1 MKKKNYN
8 FLKKRLAKLVRVFG
22 LELVDQYNFTFLSNN
37 KYLTEGLDIKN
48 RSISIPFGE
57 LKIERKVNSILIIL
71 RTCTSELLMDQKKDR
86 VFGKEKKEYTF
97 RTINSLKKNINF
109 LKKKLPNLYTEIL
122 ITDTNSSDE
131 DINNMKQ
138 KLENIE
144 CRSNLIKINVEKHKS
159 RITGSGGYS
168 NAKISNM
175 ANFHESINIAE
186 KSNSDLVFFLED
198 DYILRENCLVEMIK
212 SYEKFSTLLKNE
224 IILLPADYPYLY
236 EKNSLTEIF
245 SGFENHWRK
254 VDESLV
260 TFMTS
265 TKLINKYVNELLQ
278 MTKEWEDPWEQ
289 TLYEIYKKNYC
300 LSPIPYLA
308 MQCANINSRYGIHPS
323 FNWIKEWEKNND

>member
-1 MKKKNYN
+1 MKKKIYS
-8 FLKKRLAKLVRVFG
+8 FLKKRLAKLVRMFG

-86 VFGKEKKEYTF
+86 VFGKKKKEYTF
-97 RTINSLKKNINF
+97 RTLNSLKKNINF
-109 LKKKLPNLYTEIL
+109 LKKKLPNLYIEIL

-144 CRSNLIKINVEKHKS
+144 CRSNLIKINVGKHKS
-159 RITGSGGYS
+159 SITGSGGYS

-212 SYEKFSTLLKNE
+212 SYEKFSTLLKKE

-265 TKLINKYVNELLQ
+265 TKLIKKYINELLQ
-278 MTKEWEDPWEQ
+278 MTKEWEDPWET

-300 LSPIPYLA
+300 LSPIPSLA
-308 MQCANINSRYGIHPS
+308 MHCANINSRYGIPPS
-323 FNWIKEWEKNND
+323 FNWIEEWEKNND

>member
-1 MKKKNYN
+1 MKKKIYS
-8 FLKKRLAKLVRVFG
+8 FLKKRFAKLARIFE
-22 LELVDQYNFTFLSNN
+22 LELIDQYNFTFFSNN
-37 KYLTEGLDIKN
+37 KYLTEGLNIKN
-48 RSISIPFGE
+48 KSISIPFGE
-57 LKIERKVNSILIIL
+57 LKIEKKVNSILIIL

-86 VFGKEKKEYTF
+86 VFGKKKKEYTF
-97 RTINSLKKNINF
+97 RTLNSLKKNINF
-109 LKKKLPNLYTEIL
+109 LKKKSPNLYIEIL

-159 RITGSGGYS
+159 SITGSGGYS

-212 SYEKFSTLLKNE
+212 SYEKFSTLLKKE

-265 TKLINKYVNELLQ
+265 TKLIKKYINELLQ

-300 LSPIPYLA
+300 LSPIPSLA
-308 MQCANINSRYGIHPS
+308 MHCANINSRYGIPPS
-323 FNWIKEWEKNND
+323 FNWIEEWEKNND

>member
-8 FLKKRLAKLVRVFG
+8 FLKKRLAKLVRLFG
-22 LELVDQYNFTFLSNN
+22 VELVDQYNFTFLSNN

-97 RTINSLKKNINF
+97 RTLNSLKKNINF
-109 LKKKLPNLYTEIL
+109 LKKKLPNIYTEIL

-144 CRSNLIKINVEKHKS
+144 CKSNLIKINVEKHKN
-159 RITGSGGYS
+159 RVTGSGGYS

-245 SGFENHWRK
+245 FGIENHWRK

-265 TKLINKYVNELLQ
+265 AKLIKKYVSELLK
-278 MTKEWEDPWEQ
+278 MTKEWEDPWET

-300 LSPIPYLA
+300 LSPIPSLA
-308 MQCANINSRYGIHPS
+308 MHCANINSRYGIPPS
-323 FNWIKEWEKNND
+323 FNWIEEWEKNND

>member
-57 LKIERKVNSILIIL
+57 LKVERKVNSILIIL

-159 RITGSGGYS
+159 RITGSGSYS

-175 ANFHESINIAE
+175 ANFHESINTAK

-236 EKNSLTEIF
+236 EKNNLTEIF
-245 SGFENHWRK
+245 SGTENHWRK

-289 TLYEIYKKNYC
+289 TLLEIYKKNYC
-300 LSPIPYLA
+300 LSPIPSLA
-308 MQCANINSRYGIHPS
+308 MHCANINSRYGIPPS

>member
-1 MKKKNYN
+1 MKKKIYN
-8 FLKKRLAKLVRVFG
+8 FLKKKLAKLVRMLG
-22 LELVDQYNFTFLSNN
+22 LELVDQYNFTFLTNN

-71 RTCTSELLMDQKKDR
+71 RTCTSELLMDQRKDR

-97 RTINSLKKNINF
+97 RTLNSLKKNINF
-109 LKKKLPNLYTEIL
+109 LKKKLPNLYIEIL

-144 CRSNLIKINVEKHKS
+144 CISNLIKINIEKHKS
-159 RITGSGGYS
+159 RISGSGGYS

-212 SYEKFSTLLKNE
+212 SYEKFSNLLKNE

-245 SGFENHWRK
+245 SGIENHWRK

-265 TKLINKYVNELLQ
+265 PKLIKKYINELLQ

-289 TLYEIYKKNYC
+289 TLYKIYKKNYC
-300 LSPIPYLA
+300 LSPIPSLA
-308 MQCANINSRYGIHPS
+308 MHCANINSRYGIPPS
-323 FNWIKEWEKNND
+323 FNWIEEWEKNND

>member
-1 MKKKNYN
+1 
-8 FLKKRLAKLVRVFG
+8 
-22 LELVDQYNFTFLSNN
+22 
-37 KYLTEGLDIKN
+37 
-48 RSISIPFGE
+48 
-57 LKIERKVNSILIIL
+57 
-71 RTCTSELLMDQKKDR
+71 
-86 VFGKEKKEYTF
+86 
-97 RTINSLKKNINF
+97 
-109 LKKKLPNLYTEIL
+109 
-122 ITDTNSSDE
+122 
-131 DINNMKQ
+131 MKQ

-236 EKNSLTEIF
+236 EKNNLTEIF
-245 SGFENHWRK
+245 SGIENHWRK

-265 TKLINKYVNELLQ
+265 TKLIKKYINELLQ

-300 LSPIPYLA
+300 LSPIPSLA
-308 MQCANINSRYGIHPS
+308 MHCANINSRYGIPPS